1 MTTWLDLEMQ
11 GPKPMAKPTILN
23 QLQLI
28 IDRDTKALKKLRR
41 LKKKGLFRRIIY
53 ARRYHG
59 VDKIPLKELKVKIQR
74 YVEEDHCY
82 Q

>member
-1 MTTWLDLEMQ
+1 MTTWLDLETQ
-11 GPKPMAKPTILN
+11 GPMAKPSILN

-28 IDRDTKALKKLRR
+28 IDSDTKALKKLRKSKR
-41 LKKKGLFRRIIY
+41 KGLFRRIIY

-59 VDKIPLKELKVKIQR
+59 IDKIPLKELKVRIQS
-74 YVEEDHCY
+74 YIEEDHCY